1 MAPAYRPDL
10 CDGSLDIQIIGA
22 GMLART
28 RLFAATA
35 TGTVGRCRVYH
46 AWQSGSADLASADT
60 EPVWVSIDGEVATA
74 ESSIRH
80 AKRERGLLV
89 YRQAAQ

>member
-1 MAPAYRPDL
+1 L
-10 CDGSLDIQIIGA
+10 
-22 GMLART
+22 T
-28 RLFAATA
+28 
-35 TGTVGRCRVYH
+35 
-46 AWQSGSADLASADT
+46 SADT